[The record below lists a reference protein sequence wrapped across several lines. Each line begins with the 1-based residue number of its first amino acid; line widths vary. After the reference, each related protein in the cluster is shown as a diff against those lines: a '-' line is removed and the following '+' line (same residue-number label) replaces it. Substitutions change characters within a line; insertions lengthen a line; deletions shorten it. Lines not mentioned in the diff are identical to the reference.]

1 MSLLRNLKSLNQ
13 AGLFVILTVFA
24 LVNAHAKNFSVGE
37 TVFVAFPA
45 TNIKDDAFII
55 GKVTQITDKGD
66 YQVAVM
72 DYVEGHDYGS
82 SCVPISKNVTQ
93 DQGLGAGWELWQD
106 TTKLDTKNL
115 EYVVPK
121 ESVLKLDY
129 GKLYFVER
137 NNVFIVFGR
146 WKSDAPMLTVERM
159 DRAVR
164 EAKTA
169 GLDEMEPAFELAKLH
184 RQSYYGDFGRPLM
197 AFETIAPLNTAVESV
212 LTLFA
217 EDPKLEA
224 LWRANP
230 RDWDQISQTSRHYF
244 LVEAIDKLVEDA
256 KLQFYEDGLERA
268 DPTVLQDLKQN
279 LEKLKR

>member
-1 MSLLRNLKSLNQ
+1 MIILKKLFSIKQ
-13 AGLFVILTVFA
+13 TGLFILLSLFA
-24 LVNAHAKNFSVGE
+24 LSSAHAGKYSLGE

-45 TNIKDDAFII
+45 PNIKDDAFIV
-55 GKVTQITDKGD
+55 GKVTNITAKGD

-72 DYVEGHDYGS
+72 DYVEGHDYSS
-82 SCVPISKNVTQ
+82 SCVPISKNANQ
-93 DQGLGAGWELWQD
+93 DQGMGAGWELWQD
-106 TTKLDTKNL
+106 TTKLDTQNL
-115 EYVVPK
+115 EYIVAK

-137 NNVFIVFGR
+137 NNVYIVFGR

-184 RQSYYGDFGRPLM
+184 RQSFYGDFGRPLM
-197 AFETIAPLNTAVESV
+197 TFETIAPLNSAVESIF
-212 LTLFA
+212 TLFKQDQRF
-217 EDPKLEA
+217 EG

-230 RDWDQISQTSRHYF
+230 RNWDEIGKSTRDYF
-244 LVEAIDKLVEDA
+244 LIEAVDKVIEDA
-256 KLQFYEDGLERA
+256 KSQLYEDGLERA
-268 DPTVLQDLKQN
+268 DQAVLESLKQN
-279 LEKLKR
+279 LEVLKR